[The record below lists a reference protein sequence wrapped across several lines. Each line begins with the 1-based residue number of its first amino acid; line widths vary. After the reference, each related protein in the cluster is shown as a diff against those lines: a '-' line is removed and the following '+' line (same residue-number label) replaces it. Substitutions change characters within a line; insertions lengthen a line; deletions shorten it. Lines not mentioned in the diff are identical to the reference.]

1 MNFESMINEY
11 EKRPDPLTEIEVIRN
26 QIMQTGA
33 ADRENSIINSI
44 TEDLK
49 KGAITGEEAVQKVR
63 ALQNSRSDYH

>member
-11 EKRPDPLTEIEVIRN
+11 EKRPDPLTEIEVIRS

-33 ADRENSIINSI
+33 ADQENSIINSI
-44 TEDLK
+44 IENFK
-49 KGAITGEEAVQKVR
+49 EGAITGEEAVQKVR

>member
-11 EKRPDPLTEIEVIRN
+11 EKRPDPLTEIEVIRS

-33 ADRENSIINSI
+33 VDQENSIINSI
-44 TEDLK
+44 IKNFKE
-49 KGAITGEEAVQKVR
+49 GAITGEEAVQKVR

>member
-33 ADRENSIINSI
+33 ADQENSIINSI
-44 TEDLK
+44 IENFK
-49 KGAITGEEAVQKVR
+49 EGAITGEEAVQKVR

>member
-44 TEDLK
+44 KENFK
-49 KGAITGEEAVQKVR
+49 EGVITGEEAVQQVR

>member
-11 EKRPDPLTEIEVIRN
+11 EKRPDPLTEIDVIRS

-44 TEDLK
+44 IEDLK

-63 ALQNSRSDYH
+63 TLQNSRSDYH

>member
-33 ADRENSIINSI
+33 ADRENSIINLI